1 MKEAPRP
8 ITEPMGTTRRFNI
21 HCLLIC
27 LPLALLIPFEKR
39 FVDAEA
45 AQQGRRGPVSTVAS
59 PLNFLSEHI
68 LNDQNASNT
77 ASRYSPPVKPAGR
90 MVEESDANRSTGIF
104 AGFGKTGSP
113 VSSPPPLSPS
123 PQKPNSSTERNQRAS
138 AANALRV
145 QQLDEFIDVDSTDWA
160 WAPESDW
167 EEDQRNTQVSSQP
180 NDLEEEDKDESYTH
194 KGSGVVPEWQ
204 LQRQHQEGSALTNVR
219 EEEWTLASDE
229 PEQQQSSQRSHNS
242 AQSLEG
248 DSQNQSVQST
258 VPGNLRRPAAGF
270 PSLPLFSSWEE
281 TPQEQQ
287 EDEGNLLEDGHAAG
301 QAQDRPQAEKQTGPL
316 QTQQQP
322 LGNEDDAS
330 LKRRRRQFINAALA
344 AAQAAA
350 ATFFDSASSPD
361 SGSAPDDPDER
372 LDLQQINQQVENLVN
387 DFLNPRRAT
396 PSGNTSRS
404 SGTGLR
410 AASVDYADLEAPTD
424 AEMQT
429 HIDHQKDRAQKQLHL
444 QQLVHTQALQ
454 QDVLRQ
460 EQQSSS
466 APRPRDPSYRRQDAI
481 EGFEARTRHLFE

>member
-1 MKEAPRP
+1 
-8 ITEPMGTTRRFNI
+8 
-21 HCLLIC
+21 
-27 LPLALLIPFEKR
+27 
-39 FVDAEA
+39 
-45 AQQGRRGPVSTVAS
+45 
-59 PLNFLSEHI
+59 
-68 LNDQNASNT
+68 
-77 ASRYSPPVKPAGR
+77 

-219 EEEWTLASDE
+219 
-229 PEQQQSSQRSHNS
+229 
-242 AQSLEG
+242 G

-444 QQLVHTQALQ
+444 QQLVHTQGRGWEQRDLIAQMPSAAWGPLPSPQRPFSIGCRSGSMLRLRAL
-454 QDVLRQ
+454 
-460 EQQSSS
+460 
-466 APRPRDPSYRRQDAI
+466 
-481 EGFEARTRHLFE
+481 